1 MKSFNWFNDLSS
13 ILTLDL
19 ATAAVEETEP
29 ESMEFLAN
37 ELGDKVEKL
46 SQISWKEMFERYVP
60 VVCDYLLRVALVL
73 VIFFVGRKL
82 IKKIVSLCDQALKRH
97 GMEVTVRR
105 FFCNVIN
112 ALGYICMLG
121 ILLQTVGLTATSLT
135 ALVAS
140 TGVAVGLALQGS
152 LSNFAGGV
160 LILLMKPFVIGD
172 YIVQGN
178 TEGTVK
184 EIGLVYTELITAD
197 NRLIVIPNG
206 TLIDSSIVNVT
217 ATGKRRLELSVGIG
231 YKSDLKKAKEVL
243 IRLGENDP
251 ARDPENPVNVFV
263 AELAESSVNLGL
275 HVWVS
280 SSEYWNAKW
289 RLTENIKMAFDE
301 EGIEIPF
308 KQVEISVT
316 YWNAKWRLTE
326 NIKMAFDEEG
336 IEIPFKQVEISVTKM

>member
-1 MKSFNWFNDLSS
+1 MNMNSLNWFSDLSS
-13 ILTLDL
+13 ILTQDL

-60 VVCDYLLRVALVL
+60 VVCDYLLRIALVL
-73 VIFFVGRKL
+73 MIFFVGRKL

-263 AELAESSVNLGL
+263 SELAESSVNLGL

-316 YWNAKWRLTE
+316 
-326 NIKMAFDEEG
+326 KM
-336 IEIPFKQVEISVTKM
+336 

>member
-1 MKSFNWFNDLSS
+1 MRSFNWFNDLSS
-13 ILTLDL
+13 ILTQDL

-60 VVCDYLLRVALVL
+60 VVCDYLLRIALVL

-82 IKKIVSLCDQALKRH
+82 IKKIVNLCDQALKRH

-140 TGVAVGLALQGS
+140 AGVAVGLALQGS

-263 AELAESSVNLGL
+263 SELAESSVNLGL

-316 YWNAKWRLTE
+316 
-326 NIKMAFDEEG
+326 KM
-336 IEIPFKQVEISVTKM
+336 

>member
-13 ILTLDL
+13 ILTQDL

-46 SQISWKEMFERYVP
+46 SQVSWKEMFERYVP
-60 VVCDYLLRVALVL
+60 VVCDYLLRIALVL

-140 TGVAVGLALQGS
+140 AGVAVGLALQGS

-263 AELAESSVNLGL
+263 SELAESSVNLGL

-308 KQVEISVT
+308 KQVEV
-316 YWNAKWRLTE
+316 
-326 NIKMAFDEEG
+326 
-336 IEIPFKQVEISVTKM
+336 SVTKM

>member
-13 ILTLDL
+13 ILTQDL

-60 VVCDYLLRVALVL
+60 VVCDYLLRIALVL

-263 AELAESSVNLGL
+263 SELAESSVNLGL

-289 RLTENIKMAFDE
+289 RLTENIKLAFDE

-308 KQVEISVT
+308 K
-316 YWNAKWRLTE
+316 
-326 NIKMAFDEEG
+326 
-336 IEIPFKQVEISVTKM
+336 

>member
-13 ILTLDL
+13 ILTQDL

-46 SQISWKEMFERYVP
+46 SKISWKEMFERYVP
-60 VVCDYLLRVALVL
+60 VVCDYLLRIALVV

-140 TGVAVGLALQGS
+140 AGVAVGLALQGS

-263 AELAESSVNLGL
+263 SELAESSVNLGL

-316 YWNAKWRLTE
+316 
-326 NIKMAFDEEG
+326 KM
-336 IEIPFKQVEISVTKM
+336 

>member
-13 ILTLDL
+13 ILTQDL

-60 VVCDYLLRVALVL
+60 VVCDYLLRIALVL

-140 TGVAVGLALQGS
+140 AGVAVGLALQGS

-263 AELAESSVNLGL
+263 SDLAESSVNLGL

-316 YWNAKWRLTE
+316 
-326 NIKMAFDEEG
+326 KM
-336 IEIPFKQVEISVTKM
+336 

>member
-1 MKSFNWFNDLSS
+1 MRSFDWFNDLSS
-13 ILTLDL
+13 ILTQDL

-60 VVCDYLLRVALVL
+60 VACDYLLRIALVL

-140 TGVAVGLALQGS
+140 AGVAVGLALQGS

-263 AELAESSVNLGL
+263 SELAESSVNLGL

-316 YWNAKWRLTE
+316 
-326 NIKMAFDEEG
+326 KM
-336 IEIPFKQVEISVTKM
+336 

>member
-1 MKSFNWFNDLSS
+1 MNMNSLNWFSDLSS
-13 ILTLDL
+13 ILTQDL

-60 VVCDYLLRVALVL
+60 VVCDYLLRIALVF

-263 AELAESSVNLGL
+263 SDLAESSVNLGL

-289 RLTENIKMAFDE
+289 RLTENIK
-301 EGIEIPF
+301 
-308 KQVEISVT
+308 
-316 YWNAKWRLTE
+316 L
-326 NIKMAFDEEG
+326 AFDEEG

>member
-1 MKSFNWFNDLSS
+1 MNMNSFNWFNDLSS
-13 ILTLDL
+13 ILTQDL

-46 SQISWKEMFERYVP
+46 SRISWKEMFERYVP
-60 VVCDYLLRVALVL
+60 VACDYLLRIALVL
-73 VIFFVGRKL
+73 MIFFVGRNL

-140 TGVAVGLALQGS
+140 AGVAVGLALQGS

-263 AELAESSVNLGL
+263 SELAESSVNLGL

-289 RLTENIKMAFDE
+289 RLTENIK
-301 EGIEIPF
+301 
-308 KQVEISVT
+308 
-316 YWNAKWRLTE
+316 L
-326 NIKMAFDEEG
+326 AFDEEG

>member
-1 MKSFNWFNDLSS
+1 MKSFDWFNDLSS
-13 ILTLDL
+13 ILTQDL

-60 VVCDYLLRVALVL
+60 VACDYLLRIALVL
-73 VIFFVGRKL
+73 MIFFVGRKL

-140 TGVAVGLALQGS
+140 AGVAVGLALQGS

-263 AELAESSVNLGL
+263 SDLAESSVNLGL

-289 RLTENIKMAFDE
+289 RLTENIK
-301 EGIEIPF
+301 
-308 KQVEISVT
+308 
-316 YWNAKWRLTE
+316 L
-326 NIKMAFDEEG
+326 AFDEEG

>member
-1 MKSFNWFNDLSS
+1 MKCFNWFNDLSS

-60 VVCDYLLRVALVL
+60 VVCDYLLRIALVL
-73 VIFFVGRKL
+73 MIFFVGRKL
-82 IKKIVSLCDQALKRH
+82 IKNIVSLCDQALKRH

-140 TGVAVGLALQGS
+140 AGVAVGLALQGS

-263 AELAESSVNLGL
+263 SELAESSVNLGL

-316 YWNAKWRLTE
+316 
-326 NIKMAFDEEG
+326 KM
-336 IEIPFKQVEISVTKM
+336 

>member
-13 ILTLDL
+13 ILTQDL

-60 VVCDYLLRVALVL
+60 VACDYLLRIALVL

-82 IKKIVSLCDQALKRH
+82 IKKIVSLCNQALKRH

-140 TGVAVGLALQGS
+140 AGVAVGLALQGS

-251 ARDPENPVNVFV
+251 ARDPENTVNVFV
-263 AELAESSVNLGL
+263 SELAESSVNLGL

-316 YWNAKWRLTE
+316 
-326 NIKMAFDEEG
+326 KM
-336 IEIPFKQVEISVTKM
+336 

>member
-1 MKSFNWFNDLSS
+1 MRSFNWFNDLSS
-13 ILTLDL
+13 ILTQDL

-60 VVCDYLLRVALVL
+60 VVCDYLLRIALVL

-140 TGVAVGLALQGS
+140 AGVAVGLALQGS

-289 RLTENIKMAFDE
+289 RLTENIKM
-301 EGIEIPF
+301 
-308 KQVEISVT
+308 S
-316 YWNAKWRLTE
+316 
-326 NIKMAFDEEG
+326 FDEEG

>member
-1 MKSFNWFNDLSS
+1 MNMNSLNWFSDLSS
-13 ILTLDL
+13 ILTQDL

-60 VVCDYLLRVALVL
+60 VVCDYLLRIALVL

-206 TLIDSSIVNVT
+206 TLVDSSIVNVT

-263 AELAESSVNLGL
+263 SELAESSVNLGL

-316 YWNAKWRLTE
+316 
-326 NIKMAFDEEG
+326 KM
-336 IEIPFKQVEISVTKM
+336 

>member
-1 MKSFNWFNDLSS
+1 MNMNSFNWFNDLSS
-13 ILTLDL
+13 ILTQDL

-60 VVCDYLLRVALVL
+60 VACDYLLRIALVL
-73 VIFFVGRKL
+73 MIFFVGRKL
-82 IKKIVSLCDQALKRH
+82 IKNIVRLCDQALKRH

-140 TGVAVGLALQGS
+140 AGVAVGLALQGS

-263 AELAESSVNLGL
+263 SELAESSVNLGL

-289 RLTENIKMAFDE
+289 RLTENIK
-301 EGIEIPF
+301 
-308 KQVEISVT
+308 
-316 YWNAKWRLTE
+316 L
-326 NIKMAFDEEG
+326 AFDEEG

>member
-1 MKSFNWFNDLSS
+1 MNMNSFNWFNDLSS
-13 ILTLDL
+13 ILTQDL

-60 VVCDYLLRVALVL
+60 VACDYLLRIALVL

-140 TGVAVGLALQGS
+140 AGVAVGLALQGS

-316 YWNAKWRLTE
+316 
-326 NIKMAFDEEG
+326 KM
-336 IEIPFKQVEISVTKM
+336 

>member
-1 MKSFNWFNDLSS
+1 MNCFDLFNDLSS

-60 VVCDYLLRVALVL
+60 VVCDYLLRIALVL

-140 TGVAVGLALQGS
+140 AGVAVGLALQGS
-152 LSNFAGGV
+152 LSSFAGGV

-206 TLIDSSIVNVT
+206 TLIDNSIVNVT

-263 AELAESSVNLGL
+263 SELAESSVNLGL

-316 YWNAKWRLTE
+316 
-326 NIKMAFDEEG
+326 KM
-336 IEIPFKQVEISVTKM
+336 

>member
-1 MKSFNWFNDLSS
+1 MNMNSLNWFSDLSS
-13 ILTLDL
+13 ILTQDL

-37 ELGDKVEKL
+37 ELGDKVEKI

-60 VVCDYLLRVALVL
+60 VVCDYLLRIALVF

-263 AELAESSVNLGL
+263 SDLAESSVNLGL

-289 RLTENIKMAFDE
+289 RLTENIK
-301 EGIEIPF
+301 
-308 KQVEISVT
+308 
-316 YWNAKWRLTE
+316 L
-326 NIKMAFDEEG
+326 AFDEEG

>member
-1 MKSFNWFNDLSS
+1 MNMNSFNWFNDLSS
-13 ILTLDL
+13 ILTQDL
-19 ATAAVEETEP
+19 ATAAVEETEA

-60 VVCDYLLRVALVL
+60 VACDYLLRIALVL
-73 VIFFVGRKL
+73 MIFFVGRKL
-82 IKKIVSLCDQALKRH
+82 IKNIVSLCDQALKRH

-140 TGVAVGLALQGS
+140 AGVAVGLALQGS

-263 AELAESSVNLGL
+263 SELAESSVNLGL

-289 RLTENIKMAFDE
+289 RLTENIK
-301 EGIEIPF
+301 
-308 KQVEISVT
+308 
-316 YWNAKWRLTE
+316 L
-326 NIKMAFDEEG
+326 AFDEEG

>member
-1 MKSFNWFNDLSS
+1 MNMNSLNWFSDLSS

-60 VVCDYLLRVALVL
+60 VVCDYLLRIALVL

-140 TGVAVGLALQGS
+140 AGVAVGLALQGS

-316 YWNAKWRLTE
+316 
-326 NIKMAFDEEG
+326 KM
-336 IEIPFKQVEISVTKM
+336 

>member
-1 MKSFNWFNDLSS
+1 MKCFNWFNDLSS
-13 ILTLDL
+13 ILTSDL

-60 VVCDYLLRVALVL
+60 VVCDYLLRIALVL

-140 TGVAVGLALQGS
+140 AGVAVGLALQGS

-251 ARDPENPVNVFV
+251 ARDLENPVNVFV
-263 AELAESSVNLGL
+263 SELAESSVNLGL

-316 YWNAKWRLTE
+316 
-326 NIKMAFDEEG
+326 KM
-336 IEIPFKQVEISVTKM
+336 

>member
-1 MKSFNWFNDLSS
+1 MKSFDWFNDLSS
-13 ILTLDL
+13 ILTQDL

-60 VVCDYLLRVALVL
+60 VVCDYLLRIALVL

-82 IKKIVSLCDQALKRH
+82 IKKIVNLCDQALKRH

-140 TGVAVGLALQGS
+140 AGVAVGLALQGS

-263 AELAESSVNLGL
+263 SELAESSVNLGL

-316 YWNAKWRLTE
+316 
-326 NIKMAFDEEG
+326 KM
-336 IEIPFKQVEISVTKM
+336 

>member
-1 MKSFNWFNDLSS
+1 MNMNSLNWFSDLSS
-13 ILTLDL
+13 ILTQDL

-46 SQISWKEMFERYVP
+46 SRISWKEMFERYVP
-60 VVCDYLLRVALVL
+60 VVCDYLLRIALVL

-82 IKKIVSLCDQALKRH
+82 IKNIVSLCDQALKRH

-140 TGVAVGLALQGS
+140 AGVAVGLALQGS

-263 AELAESSVNLGL
+263 SELAESSVNLGL

-316 YWNAKWRLTE
+316 
-326 NIKMAFDEEG
+326 KM
-336 IEIPFKQVEISVTKM
+336 

>member
-1 MKSFNWFNDLSS
+1 MNCFDLFNDLSS

-60 VVCDYLLRVALVL
+60 VVCDYLLRIALVL

-82 IKKIVSLCDQALKRH
+82 IKKIVNLCDQALKRH

-140 TGVAVGLALQGS
+140 AGVAVGLALQGS

-263 AELAESSVNLGL
+263 SELAESSVNLGL

-289 RLTENIKMAFDE
+289 RLTENIK
-301 EGIEIPF
+301 
-308 KQVEISVT
+308 
-316 YWNAKWRLTE
+316 L
-326 NIKMAFDEEG
+326 AFDEEG

>member
-140 TGVAVGLALQGS
+140 AGVAVGLALQGS

-263 AELAESSVNLGL
+263 SELAESSVNLGL
-275 HVWVS
+275 HGWVS

-316 YWNAKWRLTE
+316 
-326 NIKMAFDEEG
+326 KM
-336 IEIPFKQVEISVTKM
+336 

>member
-1 MKSFNWFNDLSS
+1 MKCFNWFNDLSS

-60 VVCDYLLRVALVL
+60 VVCDYLLRIALVL

-82 IKKIVSLCDQALKRH
+82 IKNIVSLCDQALKRH

-105 FFCNVIN
+105 FICNVIN

-140 TGVAVGLALQGS
+140 AGVAVGLALQGS

-263 AELAESSVNLGL
+263 SELAESSVNLGL

-316 YWNAKWRLTE
+316 
-326 NIKMAFDEEG
+326 KM
-336 IEIPFKQVEISVTKM
+336 

>member
-13 ILTLDL
+13 ILTQDL

-60 VVCDYLLRVALVL
+60 VACDYLLRIALVL
-73 VIFFVGRKL
+73 MIFFVGRKL

-140 TGVAVGLALQGS
+140 AGVAVGLALQGS

-263 AELAESSVNLGL
+263 SELAESSVNLGL

-289 RLTENIKMAFDE
+289 RLTENIKL
-301 EGIEIPF
+301 
-308 KQVEISVT
+308 V
-316 YWNAKWRLTE
+316 
-326 NIKMAFDEEG
+326 FDEEG

>member
-1 MKSFNWFNDLSS
+1 MKSFDWFNDLSS
-13 ILTLDL
+13 ILTQDL

-60 VVCDYLLRVALVL
+60 VVCDYLLRIALVL

-140 TGVAVGLALQGS
+140 AGVAVGLALQGS

-184 EIGLVYTELITAD
+184 EIGLVYTELVTAD

-263 AELAESSVNLGL
+263 SELAESSVNLGL

-316 YWNAKWRLTE
+316 
-326 NIKMAFDEEG
+326 KM
-336 IEIPFKQVEISVTKM
+336 

>member
-13 ILTLDL
+13 ILTQDL

-60 VVCDYLLRVALVL
+60 VVCDYLLRIALVF

-135 ALVAS
+135 AIVAS
-140 TGVAVGLALQGS
+140 VGVAVGLALQGS

-263 AELAESSVNLGL
+263 SELAESSVNLGL

-316 YWNAKWRLTE
+316 
-326 NIKMAFDEEG
+326 KM
-336 IEIPFKQVEISVTKM
+336 

>member
-1 MKSFNWFNDLSS
+1 MNMNSLNWFSDLSS
-13 ILTLDL
+13 ILTQDL

-60 VVCDYLLRVALVL
+60 VVCDYLLRIALVL

-97 GMEVTVRR
+97 GMEMTVRR

-140 TGVAVGLALQGS
+140 AGVAVGLALQGS

-263 AELAESSVNLGL
+263 SELAESSVNLGL

-316 YWNAKWRLTE
+316 
-326 NIKMAFDEEG
+326 KM
-336 IEIPFKQVEISVTKM
+336 

>member
-1 MKSFNWFNDLSS
+1 MNCFNWFNDLSS

-60 VVCDYLLRVALVL
+60 VVCDYLLRIALVL

-82 IKKIVSLCDQALKRH
+82 IKNIVSLCDQALKRH

-140 TGVAVGLALQGS
+140 AGVAVGLALQGS

-263 AELAESSVNLGL
+263 SELAESSVNLGL

-289 RLTENIKMAFDE
+289 RLTENIK
-301 EGIEIPF
+301 
-308 KQVEISVT
+308 
-316 YWNAKWRLTE
+316 L
-326 NIKMAFDEEG
+326 AFDEEG

>member
-1 MKSFNWFNDLSS
+1 MNMNSFNWFNDLSS
-13 ILTLDL
+13 ILTQDL

-60 VVCDYLLRVALVL
+60 VACDYLLRIALVF

-243 IRLGENDP
+243 ISLGENDP

-263 AELAESSVNLGL
+263 SELAESSVNLGL

-316 YWNAKWRLTE
+316 
-326 NIKMAFDEEG
+326 KM
-336 IEIPFKQVEISVTKM
+336 

>member
-13 ILTLDL
+13 ILTQDL

-60 VVCDYLLRVALVL
+60 VVCDYLLRIALVL

-82 IKKIVSLCDQALKRH
+82 IKKIVNLCDQALKRH

-140 TGVAVGLALQGS
+140 AGVAVGLALQGS

-263 AELAESSVNLGL
+263 SELAESSVNLGL

-316 YWNAKWRLTE
+316 
-326 NIKMAFDEEG
+326 KM
-336 IEIPFKQVEISVTKM
+336 Q

>member
-60 VVCDYLLRVALVL
+60 VVCDYLLRIALVL
-73 VIFFVGRKL
+73 MIFFVGRKL
-82 IKKIVSLCDQALKRH
+82 IKNIVSLCDQALKRH

-140 TGVAVGLALQGS
+140 AGVAVGLALQGS

-263 AELAESSVNLGL
+263 SELAESSVNLGL

-289 RLTENIKMAFDE
+289 RLTENIK
-301 EGIEIPF
+301 
-308 KQVEISVT
+308 
-316 YWNAKWRLTE
+316 L
-326 NIKMAFDEEG
+326 AFDEEG

>member
-1 MKSFNWFNDLSS
+1 MKCFNWFNDLSS
-13 ILTLDL
+13 ILTSDL

-140 TGVAVGLALQGS
+140 AGVAVGLALQGS

-251 ARDPENPVNVFV
+251 ARDLENPVNVFV
-263 AELAESSVNLGL
+263 SELAESSVNLGL

-316 YWNAKWRLTE
+316 K
-326 NIKMAFDEEG
+326 I
-336 IEIPFKQVEISVTKM
+336 

>member
-13 ILTLDL
+13 ILTQDL

-60 VVCDYLLRVALVL
+60 VVCDYLLRIALVL

-82 IKKIVSLCDQALKRH
+82 IKNIVSLCDQALKRH

-140 TGVAVGLALQGS
+140 AGVAVGLALQGS

-316 YWNAKWRLTE
+316 
-326 NIKMAFDEEG
+326 KM
-336 IEIPFKQVEISVTKM
+336 

>member
-13 ILTLDL
+13 ILTQDL

-60 VVCDYLLRVALVL
+60 VACDYLLRIALVL
-73 VIFFVGRKL
+73 MIFFVGRKL

-140 TGVAVGLALQGS
+140 AGVAVGLALQGS

-251 ARDPENPVNVFV
+251 ARDPENSVNVFV
-263 AELAESSVNLGL
+263 SELAESSVNLGL

-289 RLTENIKMAFDE
+289 RLTENIK
-301 EGIEIPF
+301 
-308 KQVEISVT
+308 
-316 YWNAKWRLTE
+316 L
-326 NIKMAFDEEG
+326 AFDEEG

>member
-1 MKSFNWFNDLSS
+1 MLAAGKEKTMKSFNWFNDLSS
-13 ILTLDL
+13 ILTQDL

-46 SQISWKEMFERYVP
+46 SQVSWKEMFERYVP

-140 TGVAVGLALQGS
+140 AGVAVGLALQGS

-316 YWNAKWRLTE
+316 
-326 NIKMAFDEEG
+326 KM
-336 IEIPFKQVEISVTKM
+336 